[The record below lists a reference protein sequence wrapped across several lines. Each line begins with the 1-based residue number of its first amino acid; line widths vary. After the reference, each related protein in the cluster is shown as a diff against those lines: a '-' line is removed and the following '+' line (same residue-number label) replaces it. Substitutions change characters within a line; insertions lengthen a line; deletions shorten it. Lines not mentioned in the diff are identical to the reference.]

1 MEHSHR
7 QSLAHPWAIRS
18 TLNTMSRN
26 YQNHPERYLSVASG
40 DPHTTFLKPCSPYAA
55 YRPDW
60 WPEDKD
66 LGEEDS
72 ELDLI

>member
-1 MEHSHR
+1 
-7 QSLAHPWAIRS
+7 
-18 TLNTMSRN
+18 MSRN
-26 YQNHPERYLSVASG
+26 YQNHPERYPSVASG

>member
-1 MEHSHR
+1 
-7 QSLAHPWAIRS
+7 
-18 TLNTMSRN
+18 MSRN
-26 YQNHPERYLSVASG
+26 YQEHPELSPEKASQNP
-40 DPHTTFLKPCSPYAA
+40 DLAWLKPCSPYAE

-66 LGEEDS
+66 LDEEDS